1 MDLAHHIHPGT
12 GPHLLLVHGFLT
24 GPQQW
29 QPNLEALGAVCT
41 PVTVSLWG
49 HAGAPSPEDPD
60 AYHPQA
66 YVDGFERLRERLG
79 ASQWYLLGYS
89 LGAGLTLR
97 YVLEHPERV
106 LAHAFTNS
114 TSALA
119 DTGQQQAWHDGAEA
133 SARRIE
139 EGGQAAMERIPVHP
153 RHARKL
159 PAPIRE
165 ALNEAAAGHD
175 PAGIA
180 NAMRH
185 TNPNASVRD
194 RLHLNR
200 RPALLLCGVRE
211 RRFEPHRKFAESAMP
226 QLEVA
231 DLEAGHGMNMEAPAP
246 FNRALGAFLGAHATG
261 PRRHSLTPAACLTSS
276 TSSSRN
282 GPSAFAGFPA
292 CGRCCARCC
301 IRCSTIPRRCAWPM
315 PSRRCPDWTRCVTS
329 VANWL

>member
-1 MDLAHHIHPGT
+1 MQLPYRVHAGN

-29 QPNLEALGAVCT
+29 QPNLAALGAVCT

-49 HAGAPSPEDPD
+49 HAGAPSPEDPH

-66 YVDGFERLRERLG
+66 YVDAFERLRERLG
-79 ASQWYLLGYS
+79 ARQWYLLGYS

-97 YVLEHPERV
+97 YALDHPQRV

-119 DTGQQQAWHDGAEA
+119 DAGQQQAWRDGAEA
-133 SARRIE
+133 AARRIE
-139 EGGQAAMERIPVHP
+139 EGGHAAMERIPVHP

-159 PAPIRE
+159 PAPIRD
-165 ALNEAAAGHD
+165 ALNQAAAGHD

-194 RLHLNR
+194 RLDQNHC
-200 RPALLLCGVRE
+200 PALLLCGTRE
-211 RRFEPHRKFAESAMP
+211 RRFQPHRAFAESAMP
-226 QLEVA
+226 QLHVA
-231 DLEAGHGMNMEAPAP
+231 DLDAGHGMNMEAPEP
-246 FNRALGAFLGAHATG
+246 FNRALGAFLNAHAPG
-261 PRRHSLTPAACLTSS
+261 L
-276 TSSSRN
+276 
-282 GPSAFAGFPA
+282 G
-292 CGRCCARCC
+292 
-301 IRCSTIPRRCAWPM
+301 CSH
-315 PSRRCPDWTRCVTS
+315 
-329 VANWL
+329 